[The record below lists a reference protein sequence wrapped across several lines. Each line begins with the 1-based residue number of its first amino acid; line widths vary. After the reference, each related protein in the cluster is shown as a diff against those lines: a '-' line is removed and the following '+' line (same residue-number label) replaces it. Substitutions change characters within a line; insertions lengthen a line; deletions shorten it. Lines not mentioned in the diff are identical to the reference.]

1 MVKSRGFT
9 LVELLVVFAIGA
21 LLVGL
26 TPVAFERLKEST
38 QYRDTLRNMLHD
50 MRTARQQAVMHGQ
63 DTRFEINLAERT
75 FGLAGRPAHALP
87 RPLEMTTTVAS
98 IETQAHNQ
106 NTVSAIRFLP
116 SGGSTGGSIDLKRPS
131 GAGTRLKVDWMS
143 GKVIQEPLP
152 P

>member
-26 TPVAFERLKEST
+26 TPVAFERLREST
-38 QYRDTLRNMLHD
+38 QYRDTLRSILND
-50 MRTARQQAVMHGQ
+50 MRTARQQAVMRGQ
-63 DTRFEINLAERT
+63 DTRFEVNLTERT
-75 FGLAGRPAHALP
+75 FGLAGRPLRVLP

-98 IETQAHNQ
+98 IETQTGQQ
-106 NTVSAIRFLP
+106 NAISAIRFLP

-131 GAGTRLKVDWMS
+131 GAGTRLRVDWMS